1 MKLFCK
7 EQRIIPSARTYI
19 ENRQQKTGKGM
30 VINMRKRK
38 EEFTIEMIPEYS
50 RRKLLGYAE
59 SFRDLAELF
68 EEEEREGWEEKREKE
83 NAAASE
89 EEKETASEEEKRTAS
104 EEKES
109 VSETEKAAAWEEWDR
124 QEYLWQKKLCENRG
138 LLAEHLKEMAY
149 IMTDVA
155 QETCRY
161 HPIGERTYKRVAHYL
176 KEAGIFLKD
185 FLMLKN
191 EDGHLEINL
200 MMKARMQQNIVMEDV
215 ANLISAAMDV
225 RIRTARNEPVFMER
239 EWRSYRFLEEPAF
252 HILTGFAKAVKES
265 EKISGDNYSFCE
277 IEQGKMAVILSDGMG
292 SGEKAC
298 EESEKVIE
306 MMERLLEAGFRK
318 EAAIQIINGALA
330 AGGQE
335 QNMSTLDICE
345 LNLYTGACDF
355 IKVGAACTYIKREHL
370 VDRLSARNLPLGVF
384 RQIEPETIHRQL
396 QDGDYII
403 MLSDGVTGA
412 LSQGIGEEIL
422 PEIIGKTFS
431 TNPGEIANRILRNCL
446 RQSRG
451 RIRDDM
457 TVLVIGMWKYA

>member
-1 MKLFCK
+1 MKK
-7 EQRIIPSARTYI
+7 QI
-19 ENRQQKTGKGM
+19 QGKDDF
-30 VINMRKRK
+30 I
-38 EEFTIEMIPEYS
+38 IEMIPEYG

-59 SFRDLAELF
+59 TFRDLAELF
-68 EEEEREGWEEKREKE
+68 EEEEYCRQDEKDICQEEL
-83 NAAASE
+83 
-89 EEKETASEEEKRTAS
+89 
-104 EEKES
+104 
-109 VSETEKAAAWEEWDR
+109 DR
-124 QEYLWQKKLCENRG
+124 QEYLWQKKLCESRG
-138 LLAEHLKEMAY
+138 LLAEHLKEMAH

-155 QETCRY
+155 QETYRY
-161 HPIGERTYKRVAHYL
+161 RPVGERKYKYVARYL
-176 KEAGIFLKD
+176 KEAGILLKD
-185 FLMLKN
+185 FLILEN
-191 EDGHLEINL
+191 EDGHLELNL
-200 MMKARMQQNIVMEDV
+200 MMKTQIQQNIVMEDV
-215 ANLISAAMDV
+215 ANLISAAMDI
-225 RIRTARNEPVFMER
+225 RIRPAKNEPLFMTK
-239 EWRSYRFLEEPAF
+239 EWYSYRFSEEPAF

-277 IEQGKMAVILSDGMG
+277 VDQGKMAVILSDGMG

-318 EAAIQIINGALA
+318 EAAVQIINGALA

-335 QNMSTLDICE
+335 QNMSTLDVCE

-384 RQIEPETIHRQL
+384 QQIEPEIMHRQL

-403 MLSDGVTGA
+403 MLSDGVLGA
-412 LSQGIGEEIL
+412 LAQGIGEEIL
-422 PEIIGKTFS
+422 PEIIGKTS
-431 TNPGEIANRILRNCL
+431 NTNPGEIANQILRNCL
-446 RQSRG
+446 QQSRG